1 MSKDYAALPRTQIR
15 YLNRAVEDDAWIKA
29 FLHKM
34 PNGVLATAHDGQPF
48 ALNNLFVYV
57 EADHAIYMHT
67 AQVGRTQANVE
78 AAERVCFTVSRIGR
92 FLPYRKP
99 VDFDVEYESVVV
111 FGQASLIEDL
121 AEKERVMW
129 MLLGKYAPHLKR
141 GVDFD
146 PIPIEDLKRT
156 SVYRIE
162 IEEWSA
168 KRNEAEPDFADAYTY
183 KIDEE

>member
-1 MSKDYAALPRTQIR
+1 MPKDYAALPRTQIR
-15 YLNRAVEDDAWIKA
+15 YVNRAIEDDEWIKA

-57 EADHAIYMHT
+57 EVENAIYMHT
-67 AQVGRTQANVE
+67 AQVGRTRSNVE
-78 AAERVCFTVSRIGR
+78 TAERVCFTVSRIGR
-92 FLPYRKP
+92 FLPNRKP

-111 FGQASLIEDL
+111 FGQASLIDDL
-121 AEKERVMW
+121 TEKEGVMW

-141 GVDFD
+141 DVDFD
-146 PIPIEDLKRT
+146 PIPMEDLKRT

-162 IEEWSA
+162 IKEWSG
-168 KRNEAEPDFADAYTY
+168 KRNEAAPDFVGAYTY
-183 KIDEE
+183 KIDED